1 MLSVCLCRN
10 AVMCLAAPGH
20 LTALLCDT
28 CCAPLAATPCRYE
41 FLTPSGDHVAL
52 TAAARKGSVYIC
64 GASTTAER
72 WQAAG
77 PVFGKVVKSFRIRSQ
92 PTIGAL

>member
-1 MLSVCLCRN
+1 
-10 AVMCLAAPGH
+10 
-20 LTALLCDT
+20 
-28 CCAPLAATPCRYE
+28 
-41 FLTPSGDHVAL
+41 VAL